1 MNAHVSFTEPDD
13 DLARD
18 LFASL
23 SHVVSLTTLAP
34 FDITTEVG
42 RMGLHISRLQ
52 QYRLSGA
59 YQHRFRLSGL
69 TPGDARRM
77 TDRLAHLPGVAGA
90 QVEHLIS
97 RQAMNTKFHET

>member
-13 DLARD
+13 NLARD

-23 SHVVSLTTLAP
+23 SHVVSLTTFAP
-34 FDITTEVG
+34 FDITTEVN
-42 RMGLHISRLQ
+42 RMGLHISGLQ

-59 YQHRFRLSGL
+59 YQHRFRLSGV
-69 TPGDARRM
+69 TPGEARRM
-77 TDRLAHLPGVAGA
+77 ADRLAHLPGVAGT

-97 RQAMNTKFHET
+97 RG